1 MELHADP
8 AEEVSKLEPE
18 WLQIILHFAAQ
29 NYYFA
34 FRFIQTYFLISIY
47 LRFAPQN
54 DLFAFRSTK

>member
-29 NYYFA
+29 KLLFC
-34 FRFIQTYFLISIY
+34 FSIY
-47 LRFAPQN
+47 SNVFFN
-54 DLFAFRSTK
+54 FDLFAFRAAK